1 MKRTIPF
8 FIASITGMFF
18 VVAYFI
24 PYTASWGE
32 DKVAVWF
39 DIVASIAVILGSLN
53 LLKMSLKKIS
63 DRRPGW
69 GYAAITVTAFA
80 ATLFV
85 GLGKIGVNPSEKYP
99 DFAWSGNHLEN
110 GSAFWWMYQY
120 VYYPL
125 AATMFALLAFF
136 IASAAFLAFR
146 AKNAE
151 AIVLLGTAFVIL
163 VGRTYFGTV
172 LSGPLPEDLQF
183 SALTGTIMSVFNLA
197 GNRAIMIGI
206 ALGTVSLSL
215 RILMGVDRSYIGSE

>member
-8 FIASITGMFF
+8 FIASITGVFF

-24 PYTASWGE
+24 PYASSWGE

-53 LLKMSLKKIS
+53 LLKMSLKKVS

-69 GYAAITVTAFA
+69 GYAMITVIAFMV
-80 ATLFV
+80 TLVV
-85 GLGKIGVNPSEKYP
+85 GMAKVGVPPSESYP
-99 DFAWSGNHLEN
+99 DFAWSGNYLHN
-110 GSAFWWMYQY
+110 GSAFWWIYQY

-125 AATMFALLAFF
+125 AATMFSLLAFF
-136 IASAAFLAFR
+136 IASAAFRAFR

-151 AIVLLGTAFVIL
+151 ASLLLGTAFIIL
-163 VGRTYFGTV
+163 IGRTYFGDV

-183 SALTGTIMSVFNLA
+183 SSMTGTIMSVFNLA